1 MQKLPVLI
9 TFFNR
14 PALLERLFTSISK
27 RDDIQLFFACDGP
40 RNKIDESKI
49 EACWILVEKYFGKVP
64 PSRKLERSANLGCRN
79 AMKQNLDWFFNLNA
93 FGLIL
98 EDDCIPNDD
107 FFKYLGKVLV
117 DFESSK
123 NIMCVAGTDFVPAK
137 FNSSH
142 DLFRTSIFPMVWGWG
157 AWAKKWGFYELEI
170 HDYKDVVSLAADQLF
185 GLKGSIVKTFFKNS
199 FNMRFQEV
207 NNGVIDTWD
216 YSLLASTWRNNFKS
230 LQLNA
235 NLVVNSGF
243 TTEATHTTHTQPN
256 WVPTQY
262 RLPKSE
268 SNVLSNYDPALD
280 VWLAANV
287 YNCTFVDL
295 LKNQV
300 KKVIR
305 K

>member
-1 MQKLPVLI
+1 MQKLPVLV

-14 PALLERLFTSISK
+14 PAILEQLFVAISK
-27 RDDIQLFFACDGP
+27 RNDIQIFFACDGP
-40 RNKIDESKI
+40 RNEIDKSKI

-64 PSRKLERSANLGCRN
+64 PNRKLERSSNLGCKN
-79 AMKQNLDWFFNLNA
+79 AMKQNIDWFFDRNE

-98 EDDCIPNDD
+98 EDDCIPNHD
-107 FFKYLGKVLV
+107 FFKYLGYALLE
-117 DFESSK
+117 FESSK
-123 NIMCVAGTDFVPAK
+123 NIICLAGTDFVPDE
-137 FNSSH
+137 FNSSTG
-142 DLFRTSIFPMVWGWG
+142 LFRESIFPMVWGWG
-157 AWAKKWGFYELEI
+157 TWAKKWSFYQLEI
-170 HDYKDVVSLAADQLF
+170 HDHKEVVSLAADRLF
-185 GLKGSIVKTFFKNS
+185 GPKSSIIKTYFENS
-199 FNMRFQEV
+199 FNMRFREV
-207 NNGVIDTWD
+207 NIGVIDTWD

-243 TTEATHTTHTQPN
+243 TTEATHTTLTPPH
-256 WVPTQY
+256 WVPTEYQ
-262 RLPKSE
+262 LPRSE
-268 SNVLSNYDPALD
+268 SGVLSQYDPGPD
-280 VWLAANV
+280 VWLTTNV